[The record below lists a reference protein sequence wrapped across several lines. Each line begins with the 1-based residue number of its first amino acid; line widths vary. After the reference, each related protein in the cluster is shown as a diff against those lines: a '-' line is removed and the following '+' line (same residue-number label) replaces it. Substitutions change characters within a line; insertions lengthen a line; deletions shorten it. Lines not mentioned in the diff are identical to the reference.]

1 MKKTLI
7 LYTGGTLGMRRSASG
22 YVPDADLGSAL
33 QRLLED
39 AVDRLP
45 RYHFQTLEPLLDSAD
60 MQPQDWYRIATQI
73 CDNYSQ
79 YTGFVVLH
87 GTDTMAY
94 TASALSFA
102 LQGLDKPVLV
112 TGSQIPLRE
121 MRSDAYN
128 NLIAALLLS
137 GSEDIKE
144 VCLYFSGKLLRGNRA
159 VKVSAGSLDAFA
171 SPNYPS
177 LGEVGI
183 QVNVDPNVLLNPGD
197 SPQFQMPEFADGGVA
212 LVKLFPGISPFF
224 LSKILEY
231 HPRGLVI
238 ETYGTGNAPTNNAA
252 FTAQLEKAAEAGIIC
267 VAVSQCLEN
276 QVDLGKYATGSAL
289 LRSGVVSGLDMTSIA
304 CYAKLNHLLAMH
316 YSAAEIKVLVG
327 TSLCGECTPLHR

>member
-22 YVPDADLGSAL
+22 YVPDAHLESAL

-39 AVDRLP
+39 TVDQLP
-45 RYHFQTLEPLLDSAD
+45 QVDFQTLEPLLDSAD
-60 MQPQDWYRIATQI
+60 MQPQDWYRIAAEI
-73 CDNYSQ
+73 HDNYNH

-159 VKVSAGSLDAFA
+159 VKVSSGSLDAFA

-183 QVNVDPNVLLNPGD
+183 QVSVDPNVLLDPVN
-197 SPQFQMPEFADGGVA
+197 SPQFQTPESADGKVV
-212 LVKLFPGISPFF
+212 LVKLFPGISPLF
-224 LSKILEY
+224 LSKLVEY
-231 HPRGLVI
+231 RPRGLVI

-252 FTAQLEKAAEAGIIC
+252 FTAQLKTAAEAGIIC

-304 CYAKLNHLLAMH
+304 CFAKLNHLLAMR
-316 YSAAEIKVLVG
+316 YSADEIKILMG
-327 TSLCGECTPLHR
+327 TSLCGECTPLYR

>member
-7 LYTGGTLGMRRSASG
+7 LYTGGTLGMRRSESG
-22 YVPDADLGSAL
+22 YVPDADLEDAL
-33 QRLLED
+33 QRLLQD
-39 AVDRLP
+39 VIGQLP
-45 RYHFQTLEPLLDSAD
+45 SYDFQALDPLLDSAN
-60 MQPQDWYRIATQI
+60 MQPQDWYRIAALI
-73 CDNYSQ
+73 RDNYSH

-102 LQGLDKPVLV
+102 LQGLAKPVVV

-137 GSEDIKE
+137 GSDSIGE
-144 VCLYFSGKLLRGNRA
+144 VCLYFNGKLLRGNRA
-159 VKVSAGSLDAFA
+159 VKVSSGSLDAFS

-183 QVNVDPNVLLNPGD
+183 QVHIDPNALLMHGD
-197 SPQFQMPEFADGGVA
+197 TPQFEIPDNADGCVV
-212 LVKLFPGISPFF
+212 LVKLFPGITPLF
-224 LSKILEY
+224 LSKVIEAR
-231 HPRGLVI
+231 PRGIVI
-238 ETYGTGNAPTNNAA
+238 ETYGTGNAPTDNQA
-252 FTAQLEKAAEAGIIC
+252 FTEQLTRATELGIIC

-276 QVDLGKYATGSAL
+276 HVDLGKYAAGSAL
-289 LRSGVVSGLDMTSIA
+289 LRAGVIGGLDMTSEA
-304 CYAKLNHLLAMH
+304 CYAKLNHLLAMN
-316 YSAAEIKVLVG
+316 YTNSEVKDLME
-327 TSLCGECTPLHR
+327 TPLCGECTP